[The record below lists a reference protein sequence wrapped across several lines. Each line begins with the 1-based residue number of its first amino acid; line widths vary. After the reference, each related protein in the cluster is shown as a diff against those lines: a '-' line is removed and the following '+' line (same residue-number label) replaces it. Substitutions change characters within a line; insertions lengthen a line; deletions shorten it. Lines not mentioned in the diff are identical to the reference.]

1 MQVRDGPD
9 RMARNPEK
17 EIMDLDQL
25 MKGDLSIK
33 TPLNR
38 RPSKI

>member
-1 MQVRDGPD
+1 MRDGLD
-9 RMARNPEK
+9 RMARTPEK

-25 MKGDLSIK
+25 MKGDSSIK